1 MRRVALP
8 AAIAGGLFLHAMPG
22 RKETLAAFQA
32 DYQANRIARL
42 VCLTDAREVRE
53 WSPSYALAIEVG
65 DLAPEMFPISDF
77 GVPEDR
83 ALFLAKARQIAAE
96 LRAGKR
102 VLLHCAYG
110 RGRTGTMAVAVLLAL
125 GLSLAEADKLV
136 RQAGSGPE
144 TAGQEELVNWTAG
157 EFSGAEA

>member
-8 AAIAGGLFLHAMPG
+8 AGIAGGLFLHAMPG
-22 RKETLAAFQA
+22 RKQSMAAFLADCQA
-32 DYQANRIARL
+32 ERIGRL
-42 VCLTDAREVRE
+42 VCLTGVQELREG
-53 WSPSYALAIEVG
+53 SPQYAYAIEVG
-65 DLAPEMFPISDF
+65 DVTPEMFPISDF

-83 ALFLAKARQIAAE
+83 AVFLAKAREIAAA
-96 LRAGKR
+96 LRAGGR

-136 RQAGSGPE
+136 RRAGSGPE
-144 TAGQEELVNWTAG
+144 TAAQEELVNWTAG
-157 EFSGAEA
+157 EFSRAGA